1 MQGWLSS
8 GQNNSSASEDDKK
21 ASFWFFDEEFANEVN
36 KFTNYAIPESPDSKA
51 TGISGSTS
59 SEIESFMLMKDPSK
73 STWSNTPAT
82 APTLISPFTSFA
94 SNPFSRYGSNRFI
107 NYERMSSPDG
117 NASNTAS
124 LGWI

>member
-1 MQGWLSS
+1 MKPFEKNGTSEQEAGYYRDYLQGWLSS

-59 SEIESFMLMKDPSK
+59 SEIEPFMLMK
-73 STWSNTPAT
+73 AT
-82 APTLISPFTSFA
+82 LRLQHRHLFLHLHHLRAI
-94 SNPFSRYGSNRFI
+94 RFQ
-107 NYERMSSPDG
+107 D
-117 NASNTAS
+117 TAATVS
-124 LGWI
+124 